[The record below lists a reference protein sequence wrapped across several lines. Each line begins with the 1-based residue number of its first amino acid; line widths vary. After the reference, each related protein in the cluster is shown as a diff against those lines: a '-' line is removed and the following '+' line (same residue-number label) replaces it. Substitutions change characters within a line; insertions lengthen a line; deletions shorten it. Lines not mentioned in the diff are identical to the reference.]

1 MKRLARILPFLREHW
16 SDLVFLTV
24 FVASRMIYRG
34 KYGIRFDGSPLNY
47 FIQYIDPWFFEND
60 FLRSILY
67 VSHQAPIPNFVVGC
81 AYLALGKYGW
91 WVFFEG
97 VFAGF
102 GILFGLFLI
111 RALKRFEVHP
121 LFATILVC
129 LFLSTPVAILY
140 ENWLF
145 YHVPVAAIFC
155 GSILALSRYYRTG
168 SVRAAFVFFSSLALV
183 ALIRNVYGTVWLAA
197 VVAVLLVAPPLT
209 APPRSSPRRTI
220 LKGAAFPLILL
231 VALGMKGRLLLG
243 HDYGGAAVW
252 TNIVYKTWPS
262 VPVAERER
270 LQDEGMFKQTVNYEP
285 FTGVSSLGSMRVPI
299 EPTGVPLLD
308 MARTP
313 NGRANTHTLEYL
325 LIAEKHYKPD
335 GEFLVK
341 NYPWAYVDSVLFA
354 LLDWYPS
361 SPSRD
366 IVLEQT
372 VNYHRVKKLDVALNK
387 LAGKN
392 SQGRLLFLAIGLP
405 AALLYG
411 CYRVLRTRAR
421 LPSERTTVAAIL
433 FMLVTIAYAAFGT
446 TLISSGDFS
455 RYRFDVDPFYLIL
468 GAMLATHAARSLT
481 SLFRRLRRRAS
492 PAHQAA

>member
-1 MKRLARILPFLREHW
+1 MKRLARIRPFLREHW

-34 KYGIRFDGSPLNY
+34 KFGIRFDGSPLNY

-60 FLRSILY
+60 FLRSVLY

-97 VFAGF
+97 VFATF

-111 RALKRFEVHP
+111 RALRRFEVHP
-121 LFATILVC
+121 VFATLLVC

-155 GSILALSRYYRTG
+155 GSLLALFRYYHSG
-168 SVRAAFVFFSSLALV
+168 SVRAAFLFFLSLALV

-197 VVAVLLVAPPLT
+197 VVGVLLVAPPLV
-209 APPRSSPRRTI
+209 APPRSTARRTI
-220 LKGAAFPLILL
+220 LKAAAVPLLLL
-231 VALGMKGRLLLG
+231 VMVGMKGRLLLG

-252 TNIVYKTWPS
+252 TNVVYKTWSS
-262 VPVAERER
+262 VPIAERER
-270 LQDEGMFKQTVNYEP
+270 LQAAGMMKQTVNYEP

-325 LIAEKHYKPD
+325 LIAEKYYKPD
-335 GEFLVK
+335 GKFLLE
-341 NYPWAYVDSVLFA
+341 NYPWAYVDSFFFA
-354 LLDWYPS
+354 LFDWYPS

-372 VNYHRVKKLDVALNK
+372 VNYRRVKRLDVALNK

-392 SQGRLLFLAIGLP
+392 AQGRLLFLAVGLP

-411 CYRVLRTRAR
+411 VFRVLRTRAK

-433 FMLVTIAYAAFGT
+433 FMLVTIAYAALGT

-468 GAMLATHAARSLT
+468 GATLATHAVRSLIP
-481 SLFRRLRRRAS
+481 LLRRARRARL
-492 PAHQAA
+492 ATKQAA